1 MCSVFVTGADRIAN
15 FYDIE
20 RLARLP
26 GRVIHNLTLSSND
39 FADYLLASFNPRLMI
54 GINVDER
61 RVKSGNPLKH
71 GEQCS
76 YSKFRCFFND
86 NGNRFMTFFSQI
98 VPGSKIKSMQIISS
112 GCFEFNDQAL
122 MVSMFQDFDKDD
134 KDIV

>member
-1 MCSVFVTGADRIAN
+1 MAAKYSQNLKMLPVFVTGANRIAN

-71 GEQCS
+71 GE
-76 YSKFRCFFND
+76 
-86 NGNRFMTFFSQI
+86 
-98 VPGSKIKSMQIISS
+98 
-112 GCFEFNDQAL
+112 
-122 MVSMFQDFDKDD
+122 SMFLQQIPMFL
-134 KDIV
+134 